1 MKKAKEPAPD
11 PELQRQQAAAA
22 QEKINTIQDRLSTQT
37 DQSLR
42 YFGAR
47 RAVSGVSSS
56 SSPLVSM
63 FKTS

>member
-37 DQSLR
+37 DQALR
-42 YFGAR
+42 YFGSRNAM
-47 RAVSGVSSS
+47 AGTSM

-63 FKTS
+63 FK